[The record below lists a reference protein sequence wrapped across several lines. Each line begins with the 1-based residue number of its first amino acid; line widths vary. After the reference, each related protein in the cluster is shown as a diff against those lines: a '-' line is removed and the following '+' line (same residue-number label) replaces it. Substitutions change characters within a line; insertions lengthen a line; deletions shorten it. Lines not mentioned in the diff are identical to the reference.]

1 MTFQQIKTI
10 ILAGVALP
18 IFSMGV
24 AFAADPAPTEITI
37 TDKGCEPSSVKLAAG
52 PVAFKIINKSSRALE
67 WEVLSGVNLVFEREN
82 ILPGFTQDI
91 KAKLDPGTYQ
101 MTCGLRTNVTGTL
114 VAEGEVEAKPVAVQD
129 FVGPLA
135 EYKVYVLAEINE
147 LVDKT
152 TKFTAAVKGG
162 KLEDAQALY
171 AQTRVHYER
180 VEPVAE
186 LFGDLDPAID
196 ARADDFEKKEQD
208 PTFTGFHR
216 IEYGL
221 FTEKKT
227 DGMDAVADKLM
238 ADVNELQA
246 RVKALVIPP
255 DKMLD
260 GAAALIE
267 EVSNSKI
274 SGEEDRYS
282 GTDLYDFQANVDGA
296 MKIVELVRPLLKVH
310 KPDLLE
316 KTDANFAK
324 VDELL
329 KKYRVGDNDF
339 KKYSELTDADRTALK
354 GPITTLAEDLSS
366 LKGALGFQ

>member
-1 MTFQQIKTI
+1 MSSNLIRPL

-18 IFSMGV
+18 IFSTSFAM
-24 AFAADPAPTEITI
+24 AADPAPVVITI
-37 TDKGCEPSSVKLAAG
+37 TDKGCEPADVKLPAG
-52 PVAFKIINKSSRALE
+52 EVAFKIVNKSSRAIE
-67 WEVLSGVNLVFEREN
+67 WEVLSGVNMMFEREN

-91 KAKLDPGTYQ
+91 KAKLEPGSYQ
-101 MTCGLRTNVTGTL
+101 MTCGVRNNPQGTV
-114 VAEGEVEAKPVAVQD
+114 VAEGPATAKTVQVQD

-135 EYKVYVLAEINE
+135 EYKVYVLAEVSA
-147 LVDKT
+147 LVEKT
-152 TKFTAAVKGG
+152 TQFTAAVKAG
-162 KLEDAQALY
+162 KLEEAQSLY
-171 AQTRVHYER
+171 AKTRVHYER

-221 FTEKKT
+221 FTVKKT
-227 DGMDAVADKLM
+227 EGLDAVADKLLSN
-238 ADVNELQA
+238 VVELQT
-246 RVKALVIPP
+246 RVKALAIPP
-255 DKMLD
+255 EKMLD

-267 EVSNSKI
+267 EVSSSKI

-296 MKIVELVRPLLKVH
+296 MKIVDLVRPLLKAQN
-310 KPDLLE
+310 PSLLA
-316 KTDANFAK
+316 KTDENFAK
-324 VDELL
+324 VVELL
-329 KKYRVGDNDF
+329 KKYRTEDDGF
-339 KKYSELTDADRTALK
+339 KHYSELTDPDRTALK
-354 GPITTLAEDLSS
+354 GPITTLAEDLSQ